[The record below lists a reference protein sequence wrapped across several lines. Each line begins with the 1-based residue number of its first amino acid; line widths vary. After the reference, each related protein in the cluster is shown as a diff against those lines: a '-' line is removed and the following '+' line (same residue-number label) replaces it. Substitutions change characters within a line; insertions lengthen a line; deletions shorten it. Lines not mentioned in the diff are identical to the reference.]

1 MATPLE
7 PKLPPFRS
15 LLKSTEVEDPVNICV
30 HRPLAYAFVWSIFRT
45 PITPNGVTLLA
56 VVAGITSGI
65 CFLYGTSAAMVAAG
79 ALLWTAAILDGA
91 DGILARAK
99 NQQSQFGRALD
110 GAADVIVALCTVLP
124 AFAHLW
130 FKEQNTTHLWLMGPA
145 IGLTAVHLWLYDFYK
160 ETYLRR
166 TRVDRGGEGADADAV
181 AELVE
186 PAKGKGV
193 ITYWAVKH
201 VLLPY
206 MRTQEKIIA
215 LLNPLAIRQGE
226 EVTRDQRTAAIF
238 RRHNQGPMRLWALVS
253 LAPHSY
259 LMALCA
265 MFDRLDVYLYVR
277 LFVMNAIFVVAV
289 VWQRRATARTLE
301 ELQAVGAIRQSP
313 ARAQSELFA
322 TDV

>member
-1 MATPLE
+1 MQAKPT
-7 PKLPPFRS
+7 LPPFRS

-30 HRPLAYAFVWSIFRT
+30 HRPLAYAFVWSVFRT
-45 PITPNGVTLLA
+45 PLTPNGVTLLA
-56 VVAGITSGI
+56 IIAGLASGAF
-65 CFLYGTSAAMVAAG
+65 FLFGTSTAMVAAG

-99 NQQSQFGRALD
+99 NQASQFGRALD
-110 GAADVIVALCTVLP
+110 GAADVIVAVATVFP

-160 ETYLRR
+160 ENYLRR
-166 TRVDRGGEGADADAV
+166 TRLDRGGEGEDPEQV
-181 AELVE
+181 ARLVE
-186 PAKGKGV
+186 RAKEKGA
-193 ITYWAVKH
+193 ITHFAVKH

-206 MRTQEKIIA
+206 VQTQQKIIR
-215 LLNPLAIRQGE
+215 LLDPLAVVGRNDVERTE
-226 EVTRDQRTAAIF
+226 ETAEIY
-238 RRHNQGPMRLWALVS
+238 RKHNQGPMRLWAIVS

-259 LMALCA
+259 LMAICA

-277 LFVMNAIFVVAV
+277 LFAMNAVFLVAA
-289 VWQRRATARTLE
+289 VWQRRATRATVEDLA
-301 ELQAVGAIRQSP
+301 AVGALP
-313 ARAQSELFA
+313 DEAVVARREALA